1 MGDLAD
7 DINEVFS
14 LQSSVFKAVETL
26 EERTDPSRC
35 ARDVLLPPDAL
46 RSAHGI
52 AFLWT
57 YKVGVFLSFSA
68 GNGLVMRRRVTK
80 SNETQWSL
88 PAAVVMAGAGGGF
101 DFGAACSS
109 VIVVLR
115 SQQAVDHFCGA
126 HVKVALDAQA
136 CAGPLGRAAESA
148 VNVTPTEAGNDLD
161 ARQFAAYGTSEGLFA
176 GAGAHATWVAVRD
189 AQNEE
194 YYRRTMAGADILS
207 AFGHDAGEMG
217 RRHPEIFRLQDALHA
232 AARGVVAAGG
242 IVGGADTDSDDLLIG
257 DSVAAMGVAAIG
269 GVGVV
274 ELADGVALGAAD
286 ASLKARRSEFARRGS
301 AEARGTPF

>member
-46 RSAHGI
+46 RNAHGI

-68 GNGLVMRRRVTK
+68 GNGLVMRRRVTDT
-80 SNETQWSL
+80 NETQWSL
-88 PAAVVMAGAGGGF
+88 PAAVAMGGVGGGF

-115 SQQAVDHFCGA
+115 SQRAVDHFANA
-126 HVKVALDAQA
+126 HVKIAFDAQA
-136 CAGPLGRAAESA
+136 CAGPVGRAAEGA
-148 VNVTPTEAGNDLD
+148 VNVTPTETGNDLD
-161 ARQFAAYGTSEGLFA
+161 ARQFTAYGTSEGLFA
-176 GAGAHATWVAVRD
+176 GAGAHATWVSVRD
-189 AQNEE
+189 SVNEE
-194 YYRRTMAGADILS
+194 YYRRKMAGADILN

-217 RRHPEIFRLQDALHA
+217 RRHPEIFRLHDALHA

-242 IVGGADTDSDDLLIG
+242 IVGGTDTDPDDLLIG
-257 DSVAAMGVAAIG
+257 DGVAAMGVAAVGGI
-269 GVGVV
+269 GVG

-286 ASLKARRSEFARRGS
+286 ASIRAKRSEFARQGS

>member
-35 ARDVLLPPDAL
+35 AKDVLLPPDAL

-109 VIVVLR
+109 R
-115 SQQAVDHFCGA
+115 
-126 HVKVALDAQA
+126 
-136 CAGPLGRAAESA
+136 E
-148 VNVTPTEAGNDLD
+148 
-161 ARQFAAYGTSEGLFA
+161 
-176 GAGAHATWVAVRD
+176 RD
-189 AQNEE
+189 AP
-194 YYRRTMAGADILS
+194 S
-207 AFGHDAGEMG
+207 
-217 RRHPEIFRLQDALHA
+217 
-232 AARGVVAAGG
+232 
-242 IVGGADTDSDDLLIG
+242 
-257 DSVAAMGVAAIG
+257 SVTCVCIC
-269 GVGVV
+269 
-274 ELADGVALGAAD
+274 
-286 ASLKARRSEFARRGS
+286 
-301 AEARGTPF
+301 TP

>member
-126 HVKVALDAQA
+126 HVKVAFDAQA
-136 CAGPLGRAAESA
+136 CAGPVGRAVEGA
-148 VNVTPTEAGNDLD
+148 VHFTPTEAMNELD
-161 ARQFAAYGTSEGLFA
+161 ARHFAAYGTSEGLFA

>member
-35 ARDVLLPPDAL
+35 AKDVLLPPDAL
-46 RSAHGI
+46 RDAHGI

-68 GNGLVMRRRVTK
+68 GNGLVMRRRVTA

-88 PAAVVMAGAGGGF
+88 PAAVAMGGVGGGF

-109 VIVVLR
+109 VVVVLR
-115 SQQAVDHFCGA
+115 SQKAVDHFTGA
-126 HVKVALDAQA
+126 HVKIALDAQA
-136 CAGPLGRAAESA
+136 CAGPMGRAAEGA

-176 GAGAHATWVAVRD
+176 GAGAHATWVTTRD

-194 YYRRTMAGADILS
+194 YYRRAMAGTDILN
-207 AFGHDAGEMG
+207 AFGHDAAEMK
-217 RRHPEIFRLQDALHA
+217 RRRPEIFRLHDALHA

-242 IVGGADTDSDDLLIG
+242 IVGGSDTDPDDLLIG
-257 DSVAAMGVAAIG
+257 NGLAAAGVAAVGGI
-269 GVGVV
+269 GVG
-274 ELADGVALGAAD
+274 ELEDGVQLGAAD